1 MTCHKSKCI
10 KLSIKPVIERSIK
23 LSESFSK
30 VLENIKLPGSMFT
43 EGSHFLFSHGPD
55 GGKVLA
61 LCDLKKYYNIIGR
74 YVVLFD
80 LQNGRLDFI
89 DKEVR
94 RMCPYKNSFVALERD
109 PKSLGR
115 AFYDLD
121 LSCFTW
127 VTSSI
132 QPIPTIDIK
141 YPDVLAY
148 SSLLFVISGSLLQVF
163 AFDVK
168 KWFKFKL
175 VITNG
180 TIEASLTTT
189 YAIMND
195 RLYICYADRTELYYV
210 EMQEINDAIVM
221 QSQPATL
228 MTLNLTRILCS
239 VNFIIVH
246 EDYLVAL
253 FMNTEDK
260 YICWAWYY
268 NASCD
273 HWHNITSCD
282 PYIDGQWFTMEDGK
296 AAVAKLSAE
305 WSVWYGWDINVT
317 IHKVQL
323 SEDLP

>member
-10 KLSIKPVIERSIK
+10 KLSIKPVIKRSIK

-43 EGSHFLFSHGPD
+43 EGSHFLFSHG
-55 GGKVLA
+55 GKILA
-61 LCDLKKYYNIIGR
+61 LCDLKKYYNIVGR
-74 YVVLFD
+74 YVILFD

-94 RMCPYKNSFVALERD
+94 RMCPYKNSFVALEQD
-109 PKSLGR
+109 PKSPGR

-141 YPDVLAY
+141 YPDILAY

-210 EMQEINDAIVM
+210 EIQEINDAIVM

-239 VNFIIVH
+239 VNFIVVH

-253 FMNTEDK
+253 FMNTKDK

-273 HWHNITSCD
+273 LWHNITSCD
-282 PYIDGQWFTMEDGK
+282 PYIDGQWFIMEDGK

-323 SEDLP
+323 SEDIL